1 MSDLLFIQEMPRQ
14 QHCSQRPVLRPH
26 WSSCV
31 CRMCTRTDDNASC
44 HRPPKAGA
52 TALTWLPPSPTN
64 RQVLLLPAIRK
75 LRVEGKYLWRKT
87 LGSSAEYEKQAP
99 GRRWRR
105 DPRRGRVQA
114 GGGSRCRPGHRT
126 AGRRDVTGGDTT
138 FPNPEAAPLCIS
150 AKAAAD
156 GASSGQRLL
165 RCQQPCAARAPPH
178 PGRQAAPARGR
189 GCAPAERGQGRGRG
203 GRLPWAGGC
212 PRSPPGCLRG
222 WQLRQRCQPSAH
234 RRHQKPPRP
243 PPPPAEGRTD
253 RRWGWAPPLPP
264 G

>member
-1 MSDLLFIQEMPRQ
+1 MRSKHQ
-14 QHCSQRPVLRPH
+14 
-26 WSSCV
+26 
-31 CRMCTRTDDNASC
+31 
-44 HRPPKAGA
+44 AGA
-52 TALTWLPPSPTN
+52 
-64 RQVLLLPAIRK
+64 REEIPA
-75 LRVEGKYLWRKT
+75 GA
-87 LGSSAEYEKQAP
+87 GFS
-99 GRRWRR
+99 GRRY
-105 DPRRGRVQA
+105 
-114 GGGSRCRPGHRT
+114 RCRPGHRT
-126 AGRRDVTGGDTT
+126 AGQCDVTGGDTT
-138 FPNPEAAPLCIS
+138 FPNPEAAPLRIS

-165 RCQQPCAARAPPH
+165 RCQQPCAARPPPH
-178 PGRQAAPARGR
+178 PGRQAAPGVRSRGA
-189 GCAPAERGQGRGRG
+189 GTGQGPG

-234 RRHQKPPRP
+234 RRHQKPSRP